1 MIKQKNNNSNFIN
14 KNNKAGLKYN
24 VQTQKEN
31 KNILKVN
38 IKNNDKLNQLSNNL
52 KINTQKNIIH
62 NPKLGKKE
70 NIYLRKELNNTN
82 LDNFLKNFSLLSN
95 NNSKAINSQ
104 QSQTTLNTSNLNK
117 LSSNSYKSKYSNLDA
132 YSTENKYIFSIK
144 ILKFLFFVL
153 IQKNAHLKLNQ

>member
-1 MIKQKNNNSNFIN
+1 MKKNNNSFFKGKDDLSSLKQKNNNSNFIN

-62 NPKLGKKE
+62 NPKLGKKK
-70 NIYLRKELNNTN
+70 I
-82 LDNFLKNFSLLSN
+82 
-95 NNSKAINSQ
+95 
-104 QSQTTLNTSNLNK
+104 
-117 LSSNSYKSKYSNLDA
+117 
-132 YSTENKYIFSIK
+132 SI
-144 ILKFLFFVL
+144 
-153 IQKNAHLKLNQ
+153 